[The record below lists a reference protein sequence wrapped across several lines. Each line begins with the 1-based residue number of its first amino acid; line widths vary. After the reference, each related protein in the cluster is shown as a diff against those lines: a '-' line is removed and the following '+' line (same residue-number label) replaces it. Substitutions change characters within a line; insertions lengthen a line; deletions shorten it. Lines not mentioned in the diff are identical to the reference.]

1 MVLRP
6 DEEAAQANMQRERRF
21 SENIN
26 KGVSSAVS
34 LGGAALGASTFSKVL
49 PFLSEHIPLDMAIK
63 GISKV
68 SPKVGDFLRRGQ
80 ESGLDLKEGLEF
92 IKEKISGNK
101 QNLPE
106 EKNAIQMHSQ
116 KLFDLV
122 EEMINQGSS
131 PMEAAAKISSDQNSQ
146 SIIKQMEKEYKADW
160 YSIVESIFGKGDSAK
175 RPQEQQTPHP
185 NSARGQQMAREAQQG
200 QQAAQPQGQQSA
212 NWDQIAQMLKQ
223 TLAS

>member
-6 DEEAAQANMQRERRF
+6 DEEAAQANMERERR
-21 SENIN
+21 SSDKIG
-26 KGVSSAVS
+26 KGISSAVS
-34 LGGAALGASTFSKVL
+34 LGGAMVGASAFTKVL

-101 QNLPE
+101 PNLPE

-116 KLFDLV
+116 KLFDSI
-122 EEMINQGSS
+122 EEMINQGLS
-131 PMEAAAKISSDQNSQ
+131 PMEAASKISSDKNSQ
-146 SIIKQMEKEYKADW
+146 STIKQMEKEYKADW
-160 YSIVESIFGKGDSAK
+160 YSIVESIFGRGDSAK
-175 RPQEQQTPHP
+175 RPQAQPQQQP
-185 NSARGQQMAREAQQG
+185 QQQPSS
-200 QQAAQPQGQQSA
+200 QPQGQSQQGG

>member
-6 DEEAAQANMQRERRF
+6 DEEAAQANIERERR
-21 SENIN
+21 SSQNIN
-26 KGVSSAVS
+26 RGISSAVS
-34 LGGAALGASTFSKVL
+34 LGSAVAGAGAFTKVL

-68 SPKVGDFLRRGQ
+68 SPKVGDFLKRGQ

-92 IKEKISGNK
+92 IKDKLTGNK

-116 KLFDLV
+116 KIFDQI
-122 EEMINQGSS
+122 EEMIGLGAS
-131 PMEAAAKISSDQNSQ
+131 PMEAAAEISSDKNSQ

-160 YSIVESIFGKGDSAK
+160 YSIVESIFGKGDLAK
-175 RPQEQQTPHP
+175 RPQAQPQQQP
-185 NSARGQQMAREAQQG
+185 QQQPT
-200 QQAAQPQGQQSA
+200 AQPQGQQGS

>member
-6 DEEAAQANMQRERRF
+6 DEAAAQANMERERR
-21 SENIN
+21 SGDNI
-26 KGVSSAVS
+26 KRGISSAVS
-34 LGGAALGASTFSKVL
+34 LGGAIAGAGAFTKVL

-122 EEMINQGSS
+122 EEMINQGAS
-131 PMEAAAKISSDQNSQ
+131 PMEAASKVSSDKNSQ

-160 YSIVESIFGKGDSAK
+160 YSIVESIFGKGDTAK
-175 RPQEQQTPHP
+175 RQQAQQAPHP
-185 NSARGQQMAREAQQG
+185 NSARGQQLSREAQQG
-200 QQAAQPQGQQSA
+200 QPTAQPQNQQGG

>member
-6 DEEAAQANMQRERRF
+6 DEEAAQANMEMERR
-21 SENIN
+21 SSDRIG
-26 KGVSSAVS
+26 KGISSAVS
-34 LGGAALGASTFSKVL
+34 LGGAMAGAGAFTKVL

-92 IKEKISGNK
+92 IKEKITGNK

-116 KLFDLV
+116 KLFDLI
-122 EEMINQGSS
+122 EDMIDKGLS
-131 PMEAAAKISSDQNSQ
+131 PMEAAAKISSDTNSLP
-146 SIIKQMEKEYKADW
+146 IIKQMEKEYKADW
-160 YSIVESIFGKGDSAK
+160 YSIVESIFGRSDSAK
-175 RPQEQQTPHP
+175 RPQAQPQQQPQQ
-185 NSARGQQMAREAQQG
+185 QQMAQSQG
-200 QQAAQPQGQQSA
+200 QGS
-212 NWDQIAQMLKQ
+212 NWNQIAEMLKQ